1 MLVKSNTISVK
12 TNSLIYNK
20 MDYQEFLKENKKR
33 NEKILE
39 LKNKGVS
46 FSDIAKMFNI
56 SRQRVEQIVM
66 RMSNAIALDKN

>member
-1 MLVKSNTISVK
+1 
-12 TNSLIYNK
+12 

-66 RMSNAIALDKN
+66 RMNNAIALDKN